1 MHYPRFAAKRAVP
14 LAVAIVTTL
23 VAALV
28 AACGGGISPE
38 TAMASSGHAYAQLA
52 NATHAF
58 AREAKACT
66 ASSRS
71 LACVEAGDQAMS
83 KAYSRFAA
91 AIAIIPMPPGAPQTA
106 ATQVEEAATQTS
118 HALHA
123 LRSDRTLAQYRI
135 AYGSSPVLGDAS
147 VLQEDYGYLHHLL
160 ATTG

>member
-14 LAVAIVTTL
+14 LAVAIVT
-23 VAALV
+23 ALV
-28 AACGGGISPE
+28 AACSGGISPQA
-38 TAMASSGHAYAQLA
+38 AMASSGHAYAQLID
-52 NATHAF
+52 ATHAF

-71 LACVEAGDQAMS
+71 LACVEAGDEAMS
-83 KAYSRFAA
+83 MAYSRFAA
-91 AIAIIPMPPGAPQTA
+91 AIATIPMPPGAPQSA

-123 LRSDRTLAQYRI
+123 LRSSRTLAQYRI

-147 VLQEDYGYLHHLL
+147 VMQEDYGYLHHLL
-160 ATTG
+160 ATS